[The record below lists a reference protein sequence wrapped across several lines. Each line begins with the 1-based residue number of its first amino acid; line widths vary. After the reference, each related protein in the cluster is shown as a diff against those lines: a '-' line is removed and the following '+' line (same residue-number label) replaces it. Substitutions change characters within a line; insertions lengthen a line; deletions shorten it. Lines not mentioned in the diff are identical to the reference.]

1 PFWLKLRLNSLHRRA
16 PASARCPV
24 ERAETQERLPRTSM
38 ELFSLGGDVERALF
52 VAGCAYL
59 FLGACSL
66 LWWGGLSAW
75 SGGPGQWLLQRMV
88 VPLRR
93 ARGTLEPGWDEGVNS
108 DVQHAAQELQ
118 RRKVALTKALLPYAH
133 CAGVVVI
140 AAMWWGGTL
149 PTSFAQN
156 CSALVNAILV
166 MFLYVFPTVLTRD
179 SADWVYSAMMA
190 VLSATVWPIAV
201 SADTILVHASGT
213 WVIALGFSIGFLKPW
228 LNAIWIFVINMILCL
243 SFAANERNSDGC
255 ARADPLRGSLQLLT
269 LSVVIVLCLFA
280 VDKLLHQMT
289 QLELEVQSSRNE
301 LAAAQSVLRSVCD
314 VVVEVDDA
322 LRLRKDSPELRNLLF
337 LNQRRS
343 LRQEDLR
350 SFLASAE
357 DCAKFDEQMRVATAA
372 GQPSGEPPR
381 LSVAF
386 HVSLK
391 DSARITLEVEVF
403 VVRFLNRE
411 NQQSHLV
418 GIREQQSTE
427 RTAELLKSK
436 GRMGPLF
443 MSGMLCEGAD
453 ERGDAD
459 ELVRSSSSSSA
470 GALEDSKVSAWV
482 DLLSPGWKMTNV
494 TDALQTHMRLTEEEV
509 DFLHI
514 VKHDQ
519 RERLIDFAQT
529 VHFHRQ
535 DRASPATF
543 GEPIFLRSA
552 YMRRLNLCLCA
563 SLELDWCPDPSSTP
577 QDMKEVVR
585 MSLGDISWRSDS
597 RRGPRT
603 RGEPRRSPGVVEPSL
618 RPDAPTRL
626 L

>member
-1 PFWLKLRLNSLHRRA
+1 
-16 PASARCPV
+16 
-24 ERAETQERLPRTSM
+24 M
-38 ELFSLGGDVERALF
+38 ELFSPGGDVERVLF

-59 FLGACSL
+59 FLSVCLL
-66 LWWGGLSAW
+66 LWWDGLSAW
-75 SGGPGQWLLQRMV
+75 SSGPGQWLLQRMV

-93 ARGTLEPGWDEGVNS
+93 ARGTLEPGWHEGVNS

-118 RRKVALTKALLPYAH
+118 RRKIALTKALLPYAN

-149 PTSFAQN
+149 PMSFAQSS
-156 CSALVNAILV
+156 SALVNAIIV
-166 MFLYVFPTVLTRD
+166 MFMYVFPTVLNRG
-179 SADWVYSAMMA
+179 SADWIYSVMMA

-201 SADTILVHASGT
+201 SADTILVHANGT

-228 LNAIWIFVINMILCL
+228 LNAIWISVINVMACL
-243 SFAANERNSDGC
+243 SLAGGGRNGDGC
-255 ARADPLRGSLQLLT
+255 ARADPLRGSLQLST
-269 LSVVIVLCLFA
+269 ISVVTVLCLFA
-280 VDKLLHQMT
+280 VDKLLHQMM
-289 QLELEVQSSRNE
+289 QLELEARSSRNE

-314 VVVEVDDA
+314 VVGVVDDA
-322 LRLRKDSPELRNLLF
+322 LRLREDSPALRNLLF
-337 LNQRRS
+337 LDQRRS
-343 LRQEDLR
+343 LRHEDLR

-372 GQPSGEPPR
+372 GQPSGESPR

-391 DSARITLEVEVF
+391 DSAGITLEVEVF
-403 VVRFLNRE
+403 VVPFLNRE

-427 RTAELLKSK
+427 RTAEPLRSN

-443 MSGMLCEGAD
+443 MSDMLCEGAD
-453 ERGDAD
+453 ERGVAD

-470 GALEDSKVSAWV
+470 VALEDSKVSAWV
-482 DLLSPGWKMTNV
+482 DLLSPNWKMTSV
-494 TDALQTHMRLTEEEV
+494 TDAFQTYMRLTEEEV
-509 DFLHI
+509 DFLNL

-519 RERLIDFAQT
+519 QERLIDFAQT
-529 VHFHRQ
+529 VTFQQQ

-543 GEPIFLRSA
+543 GEPIFFRSA

-563 SLELDWCPDPSSTP
+563 SLELDWCPDPSPTS
-577 QDMKEVVR
+577 QDMKEVIR
-585 MSLGDISWRSDS
+585 MSLGDISWRNHGS
-597 RRGPRT
+597 RRGPRA
-603 RGEPRRSPGVVEPSL
+603 RGGLRQKSGVLRPSP